1 MNVPLL
7 NDKNTALLLIDIQ
20 DKLMA
25 VMGNPDRVVDGVTK
39 LLRLARVF
47 GLPIILT
54 EQYTRWLGPTLPPIK
69 DALSRYDP
77 IEKRHFD
84 CCNVPQF
91 NERLASLGGRDLV
104 LTGVETHICVFQTC
118 ISLLK
123 KGYRVHVPH
132 QAVDSRTKDNW
143 RIGLSLMKAGGAVIT
158 STETIIFQMLKKAGT
173 REFKDMMTVVK

>member
-7 NDKNTALLLIDIQ
+7 SDKNTALLVIDIQ

-25 VMGNPDRVVDGVTK
+25 VMGNPDRVVDRVTK
-39 LLRLARVF
+39 LLHLAQVF
-47 GLPIILT
+47 DLPIILT

-69 DALSRYDP
+69 DALPRYDP

-91 NERLASLGGRDLV
+91 NERLVSVGVRNLI

-123 KGYRVHVPH
+123 KGYRIHLPH
-132 QAVDSRTKDNW
+132 HAVDSRTVDNW
-143 RIGLSLMKAGGAVIT
+143 RIGLSLMKAGGAVIS
-158 STETIIFQMLKKAGT
+158 STETIIFQLLKKAGT
-173 REFKDMMTVVK
+173 REFKEMMKVVK